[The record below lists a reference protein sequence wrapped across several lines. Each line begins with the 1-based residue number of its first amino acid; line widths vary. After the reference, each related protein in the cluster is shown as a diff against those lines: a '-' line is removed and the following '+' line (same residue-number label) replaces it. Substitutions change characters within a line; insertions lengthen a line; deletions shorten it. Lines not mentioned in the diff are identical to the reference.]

1 VIQVSARTDATG
13 SANADLNSACPRCR
27 QPFRCGVGDTT
38 PCACSALHLTDELR
52 ARLAAR
58 YDSCLCIACL
68 VELSTM
74 RPPDL
79 DPAAP

>member
-1 VIQVSARTDATG
+1 MTPSTSSAD
-13 SANADLNSACPRCR
+13 ADLNSACPRCR
-27 QPFRCGVGDTT
+27 QPFRCGVSDAT
-38 PCACSALHLTDELR
+38 PCTCSTLQLSDELR

-74 RPPDL
+74 APPAI
-79 DPAAP
+79 DPPAP